1 MIEIKDLHKS
11 FGSLNVL
18 NGINE
23 HISRGEKVVVIG
35 PSGSGKSTFLRCLN
49 MLETPTSGEI
59 LFDGVSMTDPKT
71 NINEMRRKMG
81 MVFQHFNLFNN
92 LTILDNMTL
101 APVRLKL
108 KSKAEAKEDA
118 MALLKRVGLEDKAMS
133 FPSQLSGG
141 QKQRCALARML
152 IGRPGILMLDEP
164 FSALDSYL
172 RWELERELLSTL
184 REYDGTVLFVSHDRD
199 EVYRISDRIAVYQN
213 GTIDVIGDKWELFRQ
228 PITCTAAILTG
239 CKNVAE
245 ASYSEKTVTVP
256 QWGLTL
262 PLPADGL
269 PDGVTHLGIRA
280 RKMLPATAPGPRCF
294 RYAVA
299 EEIDGAFSDILMI
312 RLEGGTDLM
321 RWEITKDVHAAMK
334 DGPNLIEIPE
344 DAVLYLRP

>member
-1 MIEIKDLHKS
+1 MSIAVNIKKNLGSFRLDVAFSQESGVLALLGGSGCGKSMTLRCIAGIETPDSGKI
-11 FGSLNVL
+11 VL
-18 NGINE
+18 NGMTVYDSERKINLPPQQ
-23 HISRGEKVVVIG
+23 RQVG
-35 PSGSGKSTFLRCLN
+35 L
-49 MLETPTSGEI
+49 
-59 LFDGVSMTDPKT
+59 LFQ
-71 NINEMRRKMG
+71 NYA
-81 MVFQHFNLFNN
+81 LFP
-92 LTILDNMTL
+92 NMTVEENIL
-101 APVRLKL
+101 CGLREKRD
-108 KSKAEAKEDA
+108 KSEKT
-118 MALLKRVGLEDKAMS
+118 ALLAEYIRKFHLEGLEKHTPA
-133 FPSQLSGG
+133 QLSGG

-269 PDGVTHLGIRA
+269 PDSMTHLGIRA

-294 RYAVA
+294 RYSVA

-321 RWEITKDVHAAMK
+321 RWEITKDVHSAMK

>member
-1 MIEIKDLHKS
+1 MSIAVNIKKNLGSFRLDVAFSQESGVLALLGGSGCGKSMTLRCIAGIETPDSGKI
-11 FGSLNVL
+11 VL
-18 NGINE
+18 NGVTVYDSERKINLPPQQRQVGLLFQNYALFPNMTVE
-23 HISRGEKVVVIG
+23 ENILCGLREKRD
-35 PSGSGKSTFLRCLN
+35 KSEKTALLAEYIRKFH
-49 MLETPTSGEI
+49 LEGLEKHTPT
-59 LFDGVSMTDPKT
+59 
-71 NINEMRRKMG
+71 
-81 MVFQHFNLFNN
+81 
-92 LTILDNMTL
+92 
-101 APVRLKL
+101 
-108 KSKAEAKEDA
+108 
-118 MALLKRVGLEDKAMS
+118 
-133 FPSQLSGG
+133 QLSGG

-199 EVYRISDRIAVYQN
+199 EVYRISDLIAVYQN
-213 GTIDVIGDKWELFRQ
+213 GTIDVIGGKWELFRQ

-269 PDGVTHLGIRA
+269 PDSMTHLGIRA

-294 RYAVA
+294 RYSVA

-321 RWEITKDVHAAMK
+321 RWEITKDVHSAMK

>member
-1 MIEIKDLHKS
+1 MSIAVNIKKNLGSFRLDVAFSQESGVLALLGGSGCGKSMTLRCIAGIETPDSGKI
-11 FGSLNVL
+11 VL
-18 NGINE
+18 NGVTVYDSERKINLPPQQRQVGLLFQNYALFPNMTVE
-23 HISRGEKVVVIG
+23 ENILCGLREKRD
-35 PSGSGKSTFLRCLN
+35 KSEKTALLAEYIRKFH
-49 MLETPTSGEI
+49 LEGLEKHTPT
-59 LFDGVSMTDPKT
+59 
-71 NINEMRRKMG
+71 
-81 MVFQHFNLFNN
+81 
-92 LTILDNMTL
+92 
-101 APVRLKL
+101 
-108 KSKAEAKEDA
+108 
-118 MALLKRVGLEDKAMS
+118 
-133 FPSQLSGG
+133 QLSGG

-199 EVYRISDRIAVYQN
+199 EVYRICDRIAVYQN

-245 ASYSEKTVTVP
+245 ASYSEKNVTVP

-269 PDGVTHLGIRA
+269 PDSMTHLGIRA

-294 RYAVA
+294 RYSVA

-321 RWEITKDVHAAMK
+321 RWEITKDVHSAMK

>member
-1 MIEIKDLHKS
+1 MSIAVNIKKNLGSFRLDVAFSQESGVLALLGGSGCGKSMTLRCIAGIETPDSGKI
-11 FGSLNVL
+11 VL
-18 NGINE
+18 NGVTVYDSERKINLPPQQ
-23 HISRGEKVVVIG
+23 RQVG
-35 PSGSGKSTFLRCLN
+35 L
-49 MLETPTSGEI
+49 
-59 LFDGVSMTDPKT
+59 LFQ
-71 NINEMRRKMG
+71 NYA
-81 MVFQHFNLFNN
+81 LFP
-92 LTILDNMTL
+92 NMTVEENIL
-101 APVRLKL
+101 CGLREKRD
-108 KSKAEAKEDA
+108 KSEKT
-118 MALLKRVGLEDKAMS
+118 ALLAEYIRKFHLEGLEKHTPA
-133 FPSQLSGG
+133 QLSGG

-269 PDGVTHLGIRA
+269 PDSMTHLGIRA

-321 RWEITKDVHAAMK
+321 RWEITKDVHSAMK

-344 DAVLYLRP
+344 DAVLYLWP